1 MSDDTKERGPQD
13 SSRISLQEDYEVSYW
28 TKALGVTR
36 ERLEQAVAQVGHGAE
51 AVRAHL
57 KG

>member
-1 MSDDTKERGPQD
+1 MSDDRNSRGPQD
-13 SSRISLQEDYEVSYW
+13 ASRISLTEDYEVDYW

-36 ERLEQAVAQVGHGAE
+36 ERLAQAVEAVGHGAD